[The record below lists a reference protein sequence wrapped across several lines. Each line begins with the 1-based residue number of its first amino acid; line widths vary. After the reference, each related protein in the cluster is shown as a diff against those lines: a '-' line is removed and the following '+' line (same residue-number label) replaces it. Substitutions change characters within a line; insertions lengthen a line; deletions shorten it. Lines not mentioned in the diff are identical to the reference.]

1 MRMVMNLAVLER
13 KGINVIEKPIST
25 EAIIVR
31 DSLIEH
37 GLETPLIDNG
47 LSNVEKYQR
56 VKAAMTEVVSTLGLD
71 LNDDSLAETPHRIAK
86 MYVQEVFSGLDYSA
100 FPKISVIENK
110 MGADEMIT
118 DSAPYDRTEK
128 TVR

>member
-1 MRMVMNLAVLER
+1 MNLAVLER

-71 LNDDSLAETPHRIAK
+71 LNDDSLAETPHRICMFKRFFLALIIVLFQRSRSSRTK
-86 MYVQEVFSGLDYSA
+86 WVQ
-100 FPKISVIENK
+100 
-110 MGADEMIT
+110 M
-118 DSAPYDRTEK
+118 R
-128 TVR
+128 

>member
-1 MRMVMNLAVLER
+1 MNLAVLER
-13 KGINVIEKPIST
+13 KGVNVIEKPIST

-47 LSNVEKYQR
+47 LSNVEKYLR

-71 LNDDSLAETPHRIAK
+71 LNDDSLAETPHRLSLIH
-86 MYVQEVFSGLDYSA
+86 
-100 FPKISVIENK
+100 I
-110 MGADEMIT
+110 
-118 DSAPYDRTEK
+118 
-128 TVR
+128 